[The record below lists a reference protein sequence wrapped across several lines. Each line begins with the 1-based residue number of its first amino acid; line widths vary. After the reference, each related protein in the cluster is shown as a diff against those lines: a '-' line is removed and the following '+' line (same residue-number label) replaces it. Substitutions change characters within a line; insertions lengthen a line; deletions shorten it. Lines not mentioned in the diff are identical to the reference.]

1 MDSLPSRYFLKNN
14 SFHLSKPKSYKNTDK
29 CHNLSLCQEFLSI
42 CKNLSD
48 EQVQVAFAKFDTS
61 GDDKLDYREFC
72 QMINKRNED

>member
-1 MDSLPSRYFLKNN
+1 M
-14 SFHLSKPKSYKNTDK
+14 
-29 CHNLSLCQEFLSI
+29 SI

-61 GDDKLDYREFC
+61 GDDKHDKLDYREFC